1 MICASAFSEE
11 AARFFLDFHCR
22 LTDHPVSLQPVW
34 PLVVKGNYI
43 IKHSQDIMYMLVEGN
58 VAAVKTFPFAVVRQL
73 NHNDAQ
79 LRLYEIFCSS
89 RQQLISAGR
98 TQVLQYTYFWKES
111 LDQVGTSP
119 EISVTD
125 LSGVKIAPGETNT
138 LPNNKT
144 LLFKSIYDG
153 ELIVSK
159 NNRVIEKRIICADRQ
174 LELDD
179 LSDGISIQVVI
190 GLDVI
195 WEIDFKKRQIEISD
209 DEAEILKQINST
221 SGAFISTPHSLRN
234 ILAGMSRYPRVCQ
247 WIRKCVKEGI
257 INEQSYRRL
266 QNIYRNI
273 NANK

>member
-1 MICASAFSEE
+1 DADVEIEKEYYLLKRGYFYRRSYNTIQIKEVLQKRFDGETWTLYVICASAFSEE

-34 PLVVKGNYI
+34 PLAVKGNYI

-79 LRLYEIFCSS
+79 LRLYEVFCSS

-159 NNRVIEKRIICADRQ
+159 NNRVIEKRII
-174 LELDD
+174 
-179 LSDGISIQVVI
+179 
-190 GLDVI
+190 
-195 WEIDFKKRQIEISD
+195 F
-209 DEAEILKQINST
+209 
-221 SGAFISTPHSLRN
+221 
-234 ILAGMSRYPRVCQ
+234 
-247 WIRKCVKEGI
+247 
-257 INEQSYRRL
+257 
-266 QNIYRNI
+266 
-273 NANK
+273 